1 MFPRHPAWIQKT
13 FLVLLELMRKVLL
26 KLLPFWRDCF
36 FRAFSSLWISGF
48 AKDTCS
54 VTLCVLTGHFTT
66 DRLVIIKFEQHV
78 DGFLRELASR
88 TGTVVVSMEILYSKN
103 PHRIVPATLP
113 NIRQHYQILPK
124 TTPIL
129 YFNTTT
135 NPA

>member
-1 MFPRHPAWIQKT
+1 M
-13 FLVLLELMRKVLL
+13 
-26 KLLPFWRDCF
+26 
-36 FRAFSSLWISGF
+36 
-48 AKDTCS
+48 
-54 VTLCVLTGHFTT
+54 
-66 DRLVIIKFEQHV
+66 DRLVIIKSEQHV

-103 PHRIVPATLP
+103 PHRIVPSTLP
-113 NIRQHYQILPK
+113 NIRQHYQILAK